1 MKKLMILITIIF
13 TIAMSSY
20 SYAGRISV
28 DSTCNKIM
36 TTAPAN
42 ITVTKV
48 EYVDYSGFIEYS
60 EQNGQNGTLVL
71 DKLDFVNYNPF
82 PIFVLVDE
90 NFATFTGDTG
100 SGLRYKPN
108 SLNVLNDMVGQT
120 FKELFATKISCHL
133 VYPLDPL
140 DPVMRYI
147 PDGFW
152 TQWDI
157 QAKTAGQITTPSRNG
172 EFEGKVTK
180 IDHDLIN
187 NISYVTISTIIFTIN
202 TSTNI
207 KVNGNTGSLF
217 DIKVGQKAA
226 GRYDTGTFVSWEIFL
241 EG

>member
-1 MKKLMILITIIF
+1 MKKLMILIAILYTL
-13 TIAMSSY
+13 AMSSY
-20 SYAGRISV
+20 SYAGRIAV
-28 DSTCNKIM
+28 DSTCNKVM

-48 EYVDYSGFIEYS
+48 DYVDYSGFIDYT
-60 EQNGQNGTLVL
+60 EQNGQNGTLTL
-71 DKLDFVNYNPF
+71 DKLDITNYNPF

-100 SGLRYKPN
+100 AGIRYKPN
-108 SLNVLNDMVGQT
+108 SMNVLNDMVGQT
-120 FKELFATKISCHL
+120 FKELFATKIACHL
-133 VYPLDPL
+133 VFPPDPYMG
-140 DPVMRYI
+140 PI

-172 EFEGKVTK
+172 EFEGIITNV
-180 IDHDLIN
+180 DHDLIN
-187 NISYVTISTIIFTIN
+187 NISYVTISTTIFTIN

-207 KVNGNTGSLF
+207 KVNGNTGNLF